1 MLFFARR
8 TRRLSQNLAGA
19 GPHRN
24 CGTRLFCPQN
34 PQTFAELSP
43 RRSTPELR
51 NTPFFARR
59 TPRLSQ
65 NLAGAG
71 PHRSCGA
78 RLFCPQNPQ
87 TFAELS
93 PRRSARSAGHTFCPP
108 VPQNLAGT
116 DRTNLRKSARSAG
129 HIFARRSRRT
139 WPAQTEPICAGPRG
153 LRDILFARRSR
164 RTWPAQTEPIC
175 AGPRGPRDILFARRS
190 RRTWPA
196 QTEPICA
203 GPQGPRDIFLPA
215 GFIRSSLP
223 VIDYSRVLA
232 LGSLFFALFYPAGF
246 CRTRPVQTYIGFAGH
261 IFSPVGKP

>member
-108 VPQNLAGT
+108 VLQNLAGT

-129 HIFARRSRRT
+129 HTFCRRSRRT

-153 LRDILFARRSR
+153 LRDILFAAGHEELGRHRPNQS
-164 RTWPAQTEPIC
+164 AQVREVCGTY
-175 AGPRGPRDILFARRS
+175 
-190 RRTWPA
+190 
-196 QTEPICA
+196 
-203 GPQGPRDIFLPA
+203 FLPA
-215 GFIRSSLP
+215 GP
-223 VIDYSRVLA
+223 EE
-232 LGSLFFALFYPAGF
+232 LGRHRPNQSAQVREVRGTYFLPAGPAELGRHRPNQSAQVRKVRGTYF
-246 CRTRPVQTYIGFAGH
+246 CPPVLFVHPYR
-261 IFSPVGKP
+261 